1 MVVDFLKSFIVEE
14 ILVPAEKLVDYGFHQ
29 LLAQY
34 NFFEFLYYF
43 RVYFRVFFR
52 SMYVL
57 EHYGDHEATWRI
69 MMRKLVARKK
79 QMKKSRFRRS
89 ADRYQVDTIFGIA
102 RHRQREFGPSQFP
115 ESSLAKKSSQNTR
128 FPLGDYT

>member
-1 MVVDFLKSFIVEE
+1 
-14 ILVPAEKLVDYGFHQ
+14 
-29 LLAQY
+29 
-34 NFFEFLYYF
+34 
-43 RVYFRVFFR
+43 
-52 SMYVL
+52 MYVL
-57 EHYGDHEATWRI
+57 EHCGDHEATWRI

-79 QMKKSRFRRS
+79 QVKKSRFRRS